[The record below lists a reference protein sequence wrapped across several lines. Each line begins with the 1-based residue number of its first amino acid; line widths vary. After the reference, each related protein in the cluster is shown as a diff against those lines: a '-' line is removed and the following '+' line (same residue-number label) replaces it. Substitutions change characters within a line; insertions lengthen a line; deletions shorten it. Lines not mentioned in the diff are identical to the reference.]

1 MDAAVYL
8 VATPIGNLE
17 DITLR
22 ALRTLRE
29 CDLIAC
35 EDTRHTRKLLNR
47 YEIQKPLVSCHE
59 HNEQERAQQI
69 VKRVLSGQAVA
80 IVSDAG
86 LPGISDPGYRVVQAA
101 IAAGVRVIPIPGPS
115 AVDTA
120 VVVSGLPTDS
130 FLYAG
135 FLPAKSGQRI
145 RVLKALKA
153 EKPTLVF
160 YEAPRRLL
168 RTLEDAQSALGDR
181 QAVVARE
188 LTKTHEEFLRGTLA
202 EIHADL
208 AARES
213 VKGEIVLLIA
223 GTADA
228 PAVDP
233 EVPLHAR
240 VQQLVD
246 QGASPMDAVKAA
258 AKEYGVSKREAYSLV
273 EQDKT

>member
-35 EDTRHTRKLLNR
+35 EDTRRTRKLLNR
-47 YEIQKPLVSCHE
+47 YEIQKPLISCHE
-59 HNEQERAQQI
+59 HNEYERAGLI
-69 VKRVLSGQAVA
+69 VERVQSGQAVA
-80 IVSDAG
+80 VVSDAG

-115 AVDTA
+115 AVAAA
-120 VVVSGLPTDS
+120 VVASGLPADS

-135 FLPAKSGQRI
+135 FLPAKSGHRI
-145 RVLKALKA
+145 RALESLA
-153 EKPTLVF
+153 AAQPTLVL
-160 YEAPRRLL
+160 YEAPHRLL
-168 RTLEDAQSALGDR
+168 RTLEDAQTALGDR

-188 LTKTHEEFLRGTLA
+188 LTQTHEEFLRGALS
-202 EIHADL
+202 EIHTNL

-223 GTADA
+223 GATEA
-228 PAVDP
+228 PTPAATL
-233 EVPLHAR
+233 PLTER
-240 VQQLVD
+240 VRQLIA
-246 QGASPMDAVKAA
+246 QGASPMAAVKTA
-258 AKEYGVSKREAYSLV
+258 AK
-273 EQDKT
+273 

>member
-29 CDLIAC
+29 CDVIAC

-47 YEIQKPLVSCHE
+47 YEIQKPLISCHE
-59 HNEQERAQQI
+59 HNEHERAREI
-69 VKRVLSGQAVA
+69 VERVQSGQAVA
-80 IVSDAG
+80 VVSDAG

-120 VVVSGLPTDS
+120 VVASGLPTDA
-130 FLYAG
+130 FLYCG
-135 FLPAKSGQRI
+135 FLPSKSGQR
-145 RVLKALKA
+145 LNALEA
-153 EKPTLVF
+153 LAAQRSTLVF
-160 YEAPRRLL
+160 YEAPHRLL
-168 RTLEDAQSALGDR
+168 RTLEDAKSALGDR

-188 LTKTHEEFLRGTLA
+188 LTKAHEEFLRGTLSG
-202 EIHADL
+202 IHAEL

-213 VKGEIVLLIA
+213 VRGEAVLLIA
-223 GTADA
+223 GASETPA
-228 PAVDP
+228 PAASL
-233 EVPLHAR
+233 PLHAR
-240 VQQLVD
+240 VRQLVAE
-246 QGASPMDAVKAA
+246 GAAPMDAVKTA
-258 AKEYGVSKREAYSLV
+258 AKEYGISKRAAYALV
-273 EQDKT
+273 EEAKP

>member
-47 YEIQKPLVSCHE
+47 YEIQKPLISCHE
-59 HNEQERAQQI
+59 HNEHERANQI
-69 VKRVLSGQAVA
+69 VERVQSGQAVA

-120 VVVSGLPTDS
+120 VVASGLPTDA
-130 FLYAG
+130 FLYLG
-135 FLPAKSGQRI
+135 FLPAKAGQRI
-145 RVLKALKA
+145 KALEALAA

-160 YEAPRRLL
+160 YEAPHRLL

-188 LTKTHEEFLRGTLA
+188 LTKTHEEFLRGTLL

-208 AARES
+208 AGRES
-213 VKGEIVLLIA
+213 VRGEIVLLIA
-223 GTADA
+223 GTGDD
-228 PAVDP
+228 PTVDL
-233 EVPLHAR
+233 EIPLTAR

-246 QGASPMDAVKAA
+246 QGSSPMDAVKTA

-273 EQDKT
+273 EEGKG

>member
-1 MDAAVYL
+1 MQAAVYL

-47 YEIQKPLVSCHE
+47 YEVRKPLISCHE
-59 HNEQERAQQI
+59 HNERERAQQI
-69 VKRVLSGQAVA
+69 VERVLAGQAVA

-120 VVVSGLPTDS
+120 IVASGLPTDS

-135 FLPAKSGQRI
+135 FLPARSGQRI
-145 RVLKALKA
+145 KTLEALAA
-153 EKPTLVF
+153 EKATLVF
-160 YEAPRRLL
+160 YEAPHRLL
-168 RTLEDAQSALGDR
+168 RALQDALSVLGDR

-188 LTKTHEEFLRGTLA
+188 LTKTHEEFIRGTLA
-202 EIHADL
+202 EINADL

-223 GTADA
+223 GVNQAAEPAAAVSLAD
-228 PAVDP
+228 
-233 EVPLHAR
+233 R
-240 VQQLVD
+240 VRQLIAE
-246 QGASPMDAVKAA
+246 GASPMEAVKSA
-258 AKEYGVSKREAYSLV
+258 AKEYGVPKREAYRQA
-273 EQDKT
+273 EEGKD

>member
-1 MDAAVYL
+1 MQAAVYL

-47 YEIQKPLVSCHE
+47 YEVQKPLISCHE
-59 HNEQERAQQI
+59 HNERERAQQI
-69 VKRVLSGQAVA
+69 VERVLAGQAVA

-120 VVVSGLPTDS
+120 IVASGLPTDS

-135 FLPAKSGQRI
+135 FLPARSGQRI
-145 RVLKALKA
+145 KTLEELAA
-153 EKPTLVF
+153 EKATLVF
-160 YEAPRRLL
+160 YEAPHRLL
-168 RTLEDAQSALGDR
+168 RALQDALSVLGDR

-188 LTKTHEEFLRGTLA
+188 LTKTHEEFIRGTLA
-202 EIHADL
+202 EINADL

-223 GTADA
+223 GLNQAAEPAATVTLAD
-228 PAVDP
+228 
-233 EVPLHAR
+233 R
-240 VQQLVD
+240 VRQLIAE
-246 QGASPMDAVKAA
+246 GASPMEAVKSA
-258 AKEYGVSKREAYSLV
+258 AKEYGVPKREAYRQA
-273 EQDKT
+273 EEGKD

>member
-1 MDAAVYL
+1 MQAAVYL

-47 YEIQKPLVSCHE
+47 YEVQKPLISCHE
-59 HNEQERAQQI
+59 HNERERAQQI
-69 VKRVLSGQAVA
+69 VERVLAGQAVA

-120 VVVSGLPTDS
+120 IVASGLPTDS

-135 FLPAKSGQRI
+135 FLPARSGQRI
-145 RVLKALKA
+145 KTLEALAA
-153 EKPTLVF
+153 EKATLVF
-160 YEAPRRLL
+160 YEAPHRLL
-168 RTLEDAQSALGDR
+168 RALQDALSVLGDR

-188 LTKTHEEFLRGTLA
+188 LTKTHEEFIRGTLA
-202 EIHADL
+202 EINADL

-223 GTADA
+223 GLNQAAEPAAAVTLAD
-228 PAVDP
+228 
-233 EVPLHAR
+233 R
-240 VQQLVD
+240 VRQLIAE
-246 QGASPMDAVKAA
+246 GASPMEAVKSA
-258 AKEYGVSKREAYSLV
+258 AKEFGVPKREAYRQA
-273 EQDKT
+273 EEGKD

>member
-1 MDAAVYL
+1 MQAAVYL

-29 CDLIAC
+29 CDVIAC

-59 HNEQERAQQI
+59 HNEHERAQQI
-69 VKRVLSGQAVA
+69 VDRVLAGQAVA

-101 IAAGVRVIPIPGPS
+101 IAAGIRVIPIPGPS

-120 VVVSGLPTDS
+120 VVASGLPTDS

-145 RVLKALKA
+145 KALETLAA
-153 EKPTLVF
+153 EKATLVF
-160 YEAPRRLL
+160 YEAPHRLL
-168 RTLEDAQSALGDR
+168 RTLQDAQAALGDR

-202 EIHADL
+202 DIHAEL

-213 VKGEIVLLIA
+213 VKGEIVLLVA
-223 GTADA
+223 GVSEA
-228 PAVDP
+228 PGAGL
-233 EVPLHAR
+233 EVPLAAR
-240 VQQLVD
+240 VQQLVA
-246 QGASPMDAVKAA
+246 QGSSPMDAVKTA
-258 AKEYGVSKREAYSLV
+258 AKEYGVSKREAYNLV
-273 EQDKT
+273 EESKS

>member
-35 EDTRHTRKLLNR
+35 EDTRHTRKLLSR

-59 HNEQERAQQI
+59 HNEHERAREI
-69 VKRVLSGQAVA
+69 VERVQAGQAVA

-120 VVVSGLPTDS
+120 VVASGLPTDS
-130 FLYAG
+130 FLYLG

-145 RVLKALKA
+145 KALEDLA
-153 EKPTLVF
+153 SEAPTLVF
-160 YEAPRRLL
+160 YEAPHRLL
-168 RTLEDAQSALGDR
+168 RTLEDAQSVLGDR

-188 LTKTHEEFLRGTLA
+188 LTKTHEEFLRGTLS
-202 EIHADL
+202 EIHAGL

-223 GTADA
+223 GAGETAT
-228 PAVDP
+228 PAATM
-233 EVPLHAR
+233 PLAER
-240 VQQLVD
+240 VRRLIAE
-246 QGASPMDAVKAA
+246 GASPMDAVKTA
-258 AKEYGVSKREAYSLV
+258 AKEYGVSKREAYNLV
-273 EQDKT
+273 ELNKT